1 MPIYVTI
8 YHLDR
13 MIVGK
18 TEGRVTLANLEEYFD
33 TVIKARAVSY
43 SKIFDATS
51 GTSALTGKHVEI
63 LRQRIQDFMARG
75 KVGPFAVVT
84 GPVRHDRLANICRTV
99 AKADRPM
106 RFFTN
111 ISDARQWIAEQRLV
125 EEDEAPLL
133 RKRQAAGD

>member
-1 MPIYVTI
+1 
-8 YHLDR
+8 
-13 MIVGK
+13 VGK

-51 GTSALTGKHVEI
+51 GTSALTEKHVEI
-63 LRQRIQDFMARG
+63 LRERIKSFMARG

-84 GPVRHDRLANICRTV
+84 GPVGHNRLTNICKSV
-99 AKADRPM
+99 AQADRPM

-111 ISDARQWIAEQRLV
+111 IGDARQWIAELRLA
-125 EEDEAPLL
+125 EDDDAPL
-133 RKRQAAGD
+133 RKQQAAGD